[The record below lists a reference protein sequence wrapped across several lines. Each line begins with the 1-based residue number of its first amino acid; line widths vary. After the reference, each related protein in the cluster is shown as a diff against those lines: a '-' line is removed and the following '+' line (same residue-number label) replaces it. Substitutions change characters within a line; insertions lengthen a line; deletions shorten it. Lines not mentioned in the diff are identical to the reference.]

1 MYVCACVCVCV
12 CVCVF
17 TYIYMAQTPATPGG
31 DHLARPAAQTSNWC
45 VEKIEVKVVSGEYID
60 RTGVV
65 VSLKVR
71 KNKNLKSS
79 HYKKYF
85 SKVVSLVALC
95 SKCTRALLECPDLR
109 DLMVITKKIITNKK
123 IKITT
128 DMTAL
133 VLLWLTLVLGWLFP
147 SRVPTAR

>member
-1 MYVCACVCVCV
+1 M
-12 CVCVF
+12 
-17 TYIYMAQTPATPGG
+17 TQTPATPGG

-71 KNKNLKSS
+71 K
-79 HYKKYF
+79 KKISKVVTTKKCL

-95 SKCTRALLECPDLR
+95 SKCTRALLECPDWR
-109 DLMVITKKIITNKK
+109 DLMVITR
-123 IKITT
+123 IKS
-128 DMTAL
+128 L
-133 VLLWLTLVLGWLFP
+133 
-147 SRVPTAR
+147 